1 MAGAQKAQNELCS
14 ENIDENDMLK
24 YAAVRNVFY
33 NKGTK
38 LECFVSYEPCMAMFN
53 EWLKQLFAE
62 SEGKDGKDF
71 SCILYFLNWPSF
83 SRSVYSGKRQQ
94 TYVWNSN

>member
-62 SEGKDGKDF
+62 SEGKDGKGL
-71 SCILYFLNWPSF
+71 SLYLAFFNRPSF
-83 SRSVYSGKRQQ
+83 TRPIHSGKRKQ
-94 TYVWNSN
+94 TYV